1 MIFLEIFVDMLT
13 AHTIKTIQSLDKKKY
28 RQKYN
33 LFLVEGNKI
42 IKELPNSDYEIENLY
57 SIDPENI
64 TFKTKGIEKIL
75 PNDLKKISFLQHPKD
90 SVAVCKIPES
100 KILTDVKIQLILDG
114 IQDPGNLGTIIR
126 LADWFGIE
134 QIICSNDTVDVYNPK
149 VIQATMGSFLRVNV
163 FYTNLDEYLKDYQYP
178 ILGTDMN
185 GENIYETQFPERF
198 SLVFGNEGNGI
209 RPSTEDLISKMITIP
224 RFGKSQSTESLNV
237 SMSAGIILG
246 EVFSKK

>member
-1 MIFLEIFVDMLT
+1 MLT

-57 SIDPENI
+57 SVNPENLS
-64 TFKTKGIEKIL
+64 FKTKEIEKIL
-75 PNDLKKISFLQHPKD
+75 PNELKKISFLQHPKD
-90 SVAVCKIPES
+90 SVAVCKIPE
-100 KILTDVKIQLILDG
+100 KRILKDVSIQLILDG

-134 QIICSNDTVDVYNPK
+134 QIVCSNDTVDVYNPK
-149 VIQATMGSFLRVNV
+149 VIQATMGSFLRVNIY
-163 FYTNLDEYLKDYQYP
+163 YTDLEEYLSTYQYP
-178 ILGTDMN
+178 TLGTDMN
-185 GENIYETQFPERF
+185 GESIYKTEFPEKF
-198 SLVFGNEGNGI
+198 SLIFGNEGNGL
-209 RPSTEDLISKMITIP
+209 RTSTENLISKMITIP
-224 RFGKSQSTESLNV
+224 RFGENRFTESLNV

-246 EVFSKK
+246 EIFSKK

>member
-1 MIFLEIFVDMLT
+1 MLT

-33 LFLVEGNKI
+33 LFLVEGNKM
-42 IKELPNSDYEIENLY
+42 IKELPKSDYEIENLY
-57 SIDPENI
+57 STDPEKL
-64 TFKTKGIEKIL
+64 TFKTQEVEKIL
-75 PNDLKKISFLQHPKD
+75 PTELKKISFLQHPKD
-90 SVAVCKIPES
+90 SVAVCKIPENKLLKNTS
-100 KILTDVKIQLILDG
+100 IQLILDG

-134 QIICSNDTVDVYNPK
+134 QIICSTDTVDVYNPK

-163 FYTNLDEYLKDYQYP
+163 FYTDIEDYLKDYEHP

-185 GENIYETQFPERF
+185 GESIYETQFPERF

-209 RPSTEDLISKMITIP
+209 RPSTEDLITKMITIP
-224 RFGKSQSTESLNV
+224 RFGNSQSTESLNV